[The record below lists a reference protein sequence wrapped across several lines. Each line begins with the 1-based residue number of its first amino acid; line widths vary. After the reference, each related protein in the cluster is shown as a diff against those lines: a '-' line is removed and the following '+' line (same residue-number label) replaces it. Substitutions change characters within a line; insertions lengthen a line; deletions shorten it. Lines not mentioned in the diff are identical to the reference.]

1 MECRVKSVS
10 KVTTIWYKETTVI
23 KESTRVKSTII
34 SEGNEEY
41 TIKLD
46 IKVKAIIILITVNS
60 KMKFFVSLE
69 PIRRGWR
76 SL

>member
-10 KVTTIWYKETTVI
+10 KVTTIWYKETSVI
-23 KESTRVKSTII
+23 KESSRVKSTII

-46 IKVKAIIILITVNS
+46 IKVKAIIILIIVKS
-60 KMKFFVSLE
+60 EMKDFLY
-69 PIRRGWR
+69 P
-76 SL
+76 